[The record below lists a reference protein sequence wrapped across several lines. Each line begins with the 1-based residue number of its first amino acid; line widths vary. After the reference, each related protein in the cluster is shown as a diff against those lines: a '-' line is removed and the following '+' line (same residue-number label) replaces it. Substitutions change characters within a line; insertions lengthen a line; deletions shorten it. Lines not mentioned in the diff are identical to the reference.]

1 MFEPPK
7 HTIIIGLHGDF
18 PCLKSL
24 VKVNMFPFI
33 WIYLG
38 DVPFYSE
45 ESLWISSFLVGN
57 IPALITRCV
66 QVLTKLEASSA
77 ESWISGMGQVTC
89 GRKNCRNNHLSDFDG
104 LGWYNNVRHLICL
117 ELFLGFYAMLL
128 QQLFIENRL
137 RYSDIELWALAD
149 LNSNLLNLP

>member
-1 MFEPPK
+1 MFVRLPILFHLVCWIMFILHLPVMFGSLDSSTQWYSAIFEPPK

-18 PCLKSL
+18 PCLYRL

-45 ESLWISSFLVGN
+45 ESQRGFPPFLLGV
-57 IPALITRCV
+57 IPTPITRCV

-77 ESWISGMGQVTC
+77 ESWINGMGQVSC
-89 GRKNCRNNHLSDFDG
+89 GRKNCLVATCQILMGYPLVN
-104 LGWYNNVRHLICL
+104 
-117 ELFLGFYAMLL
+117 
-128 QQLFIENRL
+128 
-137 RYSDIELWALAD
+137 
-149 LNSNLLNLP
+149 